1 MSFFYTCGR
10 FIFKRAS
17 HLFKYWLVGG
27 GGGLKP
33 PYVCSINLIQLYVC
47 FCSTSHLKD
56 LSVDNI
62 FDNAA
67 KTLRL
72 NRMKPQEKKPMSE
85 FLKNVIKRR
94 QENQY
99 EMKRFVNKSFLFL

>member
-1 MSFFYTCGR
+1 M
-10 FIFKRAS
+10 AS
-17 HLFKYWLVGG
+17 GG
-27 GGGLKP
+27 GGSNPLMSVSC
-33 PYVCSINLIQLYVC
+33 VCSINLIQLYVC
-47 FCSTSHLKD
+47 LCSTSHLKD

-85 FLKNVIKRR
+85 FLKNVIK
-94 QENQY
+94 
-99 EMKRFVNKSFLFL
+99 KTSGKPI